1 MFNYFYAKLKQSLKG
16 QIINV
21 KNKAA
26 MMDNGDWIGRVLIEC
41 VCG

>member
-1 MFNYFYAKLKQSLKG
+1 VGYLSLPNRIMFNYFYAKLKQSLKG

-26 MMDNGDWIGRVLIEC
+26 MMDNGD
-41 VCG
+41 